1 RRVTRGV
8 VMMSIREIVRQALET
23 NYLSLE
29 AEEHLR
35 RLLRCKYGKEDLR
48 AFMQLQRSVMNRCVR
63 QESRELRKAAAG

>member
-1 RRVTRGV
+1 
-8 VMMSIREIVRQALET
+8 MSIREIVRQALET

-35 RLLRCKYGKEDLR
+35 RLLRSKYGQEDLR
-48 AFMQLQRSVMNRCVR
+48 AFMQLQRSVMNCCVR